1 MQFYQTRNK
10 TFFIQLQIRFQAL
23 VNCRMCNTIMYPSN
37 CSNSM
42 FLQHWLLE
50 LVEYM
55 EVPQCG
61 LQTHTY
67 CDVYSLLETNPLNS
81 FSQGHK
87 KEDPF
92 FPASGCE
99 VSENADSCV
108 GPEWISRGSQLTNF
122 YPTRIVN
129 LIEENIAKT
138 IQTLLSY
145 LHNNLHEC
153 SRMCINVDSVC
164 NRSESP
170 ESTFHQLF
178 QSE

>member
-1 MQFYQTRNK
+1 MHFYQTRNI
-10 TFFIQLQIRFQAL
+10 TFFIQLQKRFKAL

-61 LQTHTY
+61 LHTH
-67 CDVYSLLETNPLNS
+67 VLWRL
-81 FSQGHK
+81 FSAGDQSTQFILPRTQK
-87 KEDPF
+87 RRSF

-145 LHNNLHEC
+145 LHNNLHKC
-153 SRMCINVDSVC
+153 SRMCINVDFVC
-164 NRSESP
+164 NRSESQ

-178 QSE
+178 PSE